1 MSGQFKE
8 PPGALIAALAAWNDA
23 DNPHC
28 PSLTALAAACRAY
41 HRHMMEAMQVAELA
55 TQLLAL
61 ADTMPD
67 QPDLADRLRALAA
80 RERGVS

>member
-1 MSGQFKE
+1 MSGRFKE
-8 PPGALIAALAAWNDA
+8 PLGALIAALAAWDA
-23 DNPHC
+23 GDNQHC

-41 HRHMMEAMQVAELA
+41 HRHMMEAMQAEELA
-55 TQLLAL
+55 AQLLAL